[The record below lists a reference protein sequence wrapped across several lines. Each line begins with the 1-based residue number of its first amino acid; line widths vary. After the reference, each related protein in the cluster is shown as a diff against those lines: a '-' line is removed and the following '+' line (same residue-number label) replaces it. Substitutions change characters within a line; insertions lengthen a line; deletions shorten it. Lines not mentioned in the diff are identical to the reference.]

1 MSKSLPQHILLYYLK
16 QNTPDF
22 YEEYRLK
29 HNDRCIEG
37 KELHLN
43 SAYDAYSPSKKVV
56 VEMDF
61 EKNHST
67 KSSILADRQRNIQC
81 QKDGITL
88 VRIRDNNCPDISD
101 AGCAIEIRLN
111 LDDSWKKGTTAFL
124 RELKKAFPTLQ
135 NILGGQ
141 IPFDL
146 KKDKCAIFPA
156 TKEDYDR
163 FDNAKNIIGKGN
175 QVFASYLDAAIY
187 YKCDYMTMRKVMVE
201 NNMGIVQFVKY
212 YREKTPAPTSTVS
225 KFPKKFSELEL
236 RTDAYGNIYSSIG
249 VLCRKFNIKKE
260 DYLKALH
267 SGVPKKIVL
276 KQD

>member
-22 YEEYRLK
+22 SEEFRLK
-29 HNDRCIEG
+29 HNGRYIDK

-61 EKNHST
+61 ERYHST
-67 KSSILADRQRNIQC
+67 KKDIEADKQRNIQC
-81 QKDGITL
+81 QNSNTTL

-111 LDDSWKKGTTAFL
+111 LDESWKKGITSFL
-124 RELKKAFPTLQ
+124 KELKKAFPTLQ
-135 NILGGQ
+135 NVLGGQ

-156 TKEDYDR
+156 TQEDYDR
-163 FDNAKNIIGKGN
+163 FDNARNIIGKGD
-175 QVFASYLDAAIY
+175 QVFESYLDAAIY
-187 YKCDYMTMRKVMVE
+187 YKCDYMTMRKMMVE
-201 NNMGIVQFVKY
+201 NNMGLVQFVKY
-212 YREKTPAPTSTVS
+212 YQETMPKISPS

-249 VLCRKFNIKKE
+249 VLCRKFNITKE
-260 DYLKALH
+260 DYIKALH
-267 SGVPKKIVL
+267 NGVPKKIVL
-276 KQD
+276 KQPD